1 LGRRRDEL
9 VKLIFV
15 HGSGGTGTVWKHQ
28 TEFFRDADA
37 PNLPGHL
44 ADGEACSSVEE
55 YAAWLHGYVASR
67 GYKRPVLAG
76 HSLGGAIVLQ
86 YALDHPDEVGGLILV
101 GTGAKLRVA
110 PHVLEAIEKG
120 IENPDPWVSEFVEAQ
135 MRAVTDVVFDVVTRE
150 AGLDKGLRKQLVAEI
165 SAVGAK
171 VQLNDFLCCDR
182 FNVMDR
188 LHEIKAPALVLAGS
202 LDVLTPPKYGAYLA
216 DHIAGAKMVTIEG
229 GTHHFFAEKPEQTNR
244 AISHFLKSL

>member
-1 LGRRRDEL
+1 M
-9 VKLIFV
+9 KLIFV

-44 ADGEACSSVEE
+44 AAGEARSSVEE

-67 GYKRPVLAG
+67 NYDRPVLAG

-86 YALDHPDEVGGLILV
+86 YALDYPEEVGGLILV

-110 PHVLEAIEKG
+110 PHVLAAIQKG
-120 IENPDPWVSEFVEAQ
+120 IESPTEWLSDFVEAQ
-135 MRAVTDVVFDVVTRE
+135 LMKIEDVLSYPMSRD
-150 AGLDKGLRKQLVAEI
+150 AGIDGSLRTQIISEI
-165 SAVGAK
+165 GQVGAK
-171 VQLNDFLCCDR
+171 VQLNDFLCCER
-182 FNVMDR
+182 FDVMQR
-188 LHEIKAPALVLAGS
+188 VHEINAPTLVLVGS
-202 LDVLTPPKYGAYLA
+202 LDVFTPPKYGVYLEE
-216 DHIAGAKMVTIEG
+216 HVGGAKMVVIEG
-229 GTHHFFAEKPEQTNR
+229 GTHFFFAEKPEQTNR